1 MSKISALAE
10 KAIVFC
16 AEKFESAQPA
26 GEAGLSC
33 VPDRVELVRILQ
45 EEGGEPDPYLTLAAI
60 LRDTLQS
67 TSTTEDE
74 ILKVFGSE
82 VAYIVAELTENPKFS
97 AITRRTLRLQRVP
110 SMSRKARLIAFAEI
124 IETIRQVGGK
134 AAPKSWTVRHKQDY
148 FEWAEKIVA
157 AFGNLNT
164 TLLAVFA
171 AELESAKLSLASRP
185 AAAKAAR

>member
-110 SMSRKARLIAFAEI
+110 SMSRKAKLIAFAEI

-134 AAPKSWTVRHKQDY
+134 AAPKSWTARHKQDY

-171 AELESAKLSLASRP
+171 AELESAKLSLALRP

>member
-1 MSKISALAE
+1 MSKISALDE
-10 KAIVFC
+10 KAIAFC
-16 AEKFESAQPA
+16 AERFESAQPA

-45 EEGGEPDPYLTLAAI
+45 EEGSEPDPYLTLAAI
-60 LRDTLQS
+60 LRDILQS
-67 TSTTEDE
+67 TNTTEDE

-97 AITRRTLRLQRVP
+97 ATTRRTLRLQRIP
-110 SMSRKARLIAFAEI
+110 GMSRKAKLIAFAEI
-124 IETIRQVGGK
+124 IETIRQVGSK
-134 AAPKSWTVRHKQDY
+134 TAPKNWTARHKQDY